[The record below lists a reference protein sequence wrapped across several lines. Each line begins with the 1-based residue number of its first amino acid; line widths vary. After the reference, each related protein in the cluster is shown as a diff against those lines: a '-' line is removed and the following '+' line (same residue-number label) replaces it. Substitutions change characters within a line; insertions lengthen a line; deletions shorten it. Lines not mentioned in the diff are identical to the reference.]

1 MNSDHAEIW
10 FATQLRRHGIT
21 IFDGLTT
28 LEQRKERARAGIIEK
43 GIASTAIGKR
53 EGKRETFAT
62 VFERL
67 YGEPLERKEKAA

>member
-28 LEQRKERARAGIIEK
+28 LEQRRERARAGIIEK
-43 GIASTAIGKR
+43 GIGDAVIGKR
-53 EGKRETFAT
+53 SGIKLTFGA
-62 VFERL
+62 VFAEL
-67 YGEPLERKEKAA
+67 YHEPLKLKEEAA